1 MLSVFDELCGYAIF
15 CVVQAHQTLRVEFE
29 TLSENY
35 DKLHQ
40 KSQEIIHTLQKERDA
55 KILENEELKTQV
67 CIHAVGSGSGKA
79 V

>member
-1 MLSVFDELCGYAIF
+1 M
-15 CVVQAHQTLRVEFE
+15 EFE

-40 KSQEIIHTLQKERDA
+40 KSQEIIHTLQKERDM

-67 CIHAVGSGSGKA
+67 CIHALEVGVNFIRLFRLQVKLIR
-79 V
+79 